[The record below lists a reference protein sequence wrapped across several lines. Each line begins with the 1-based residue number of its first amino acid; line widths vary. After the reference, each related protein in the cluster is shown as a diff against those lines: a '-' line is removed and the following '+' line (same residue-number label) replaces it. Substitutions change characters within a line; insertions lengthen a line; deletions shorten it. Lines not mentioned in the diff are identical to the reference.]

1 MKTMETYI
9 SLLIGL
15 IALFAAWRSWKEVAA
30 EVTRDMLFDLRDE
43 WRVFWAKTG
52 RPFDE
57 PAYAQVRERLNRHL
71 RYTRTFRLVGLLYYA
86 FRYEEV
92 MRIARAIPPL
102 AFPSDSRIDGK
113 IKSIEN
119 RAVAAIRGYMLITSI
134 LLFPVA
140 VGAVFYMVAKKT
152 TAMRKAIEKSVE
164 NVPVRLGFGRV
175 LEGPVIEASSFS
187 SDMALARP
195 AAA

>member
-1 MKTMETYI
+1 METYI

-52 RPFDE
+52 RSFDE
-57 PAYAQVRERLNRHL
+57 PVYAKVRERLNRHL

-92 MRIARAIPPL
+92 MRIARSIPPL
-102 AFPSDSRIDGK
+102 AFPEDPGIDRE

-119 RAVAAIRGYMLITSI
+119 RAIDAIRGFMLLTSL

-140 VGAVFYMVAKKT
+140 IGAVAYMVAKKT
-152 TAMRKAIEKSVE
+152 TAMRKALEKSVE
-164 NVPVRLGFGRV
+164 KVSACPGLSRGFDR
-175 LEGPVIEASSFS
+175 PVIEVSSFG
-187 SDMALARP
+187 SDMASARP

>member
-1 MKTMETYI
+1 METYI
-9 SLLIGL
+9 SLLIAL
-15 IALFAAWRSWKEVAA
+15 FALFAAWRSWKGVAA

-57 PAYAQVRERLNRHL
+57 PVYAQVRERLNRHL

-86 FRYEEV
+86 WRYEEV

-102 AFPSDSRIDGK
+102 AFPEDPGIDGE

-119 RAVAAIRGYMLITSI
+119 RAIDAIRGYMLLSSI

-140 VGAVFYMVAKKT
+140 VGAVVYMVAKKT
-152 TAMRKAIEKSVE
+152 TAMRKAFDKSVE
-164 NVPVRLGFGRV
+164 KVPVRLGLGRV
-175 LEGPVIEASSFS
+175 LNGTLIEASSFS
-187 SDMALARP
+187 SDMASARP